1 MTRHA
6 GNALM
11 FLLVLVIMLDPTNTV
26 LHLKD
31 VLFVLVFGFSVVFY
45 RPDFR
50 MAPFALLPFA
60 AIALSFVSAQMQG
73 NTLDEEFLMGGI
85 KSFAVLLLL
94 PWVRHY
100 DMLRLTLVAGLVFSV
115 VSVGLFVAACASDP
129 VQLAI
134 FVYVKAHNDMIMM
147 THRTFLGFRFFGMY
161 YKSLIS
167 IVLAF
172 VYLSYQSINGT
183 GRKVLRAIAVGLM
196 LLAFLVSGTRA
207 TILAPF
213 LLIGL
218 CVYLRLQ
225 QTRYTRYFCYPLL
238 ALGFFLFLFLVLAL
252 ASESGEASNVIKYGH
267 LTSYAALFVEH
278 PEYMLVGQGLGSSF
292 YSVGF
297 HRMAVQTEW
306 TYLELLRTFGLFSL
320 PILAVLLYP
329 LKALW
334 AWRRDSLVLCI
345 MLAYCEYLL
354 VAGTN
359 PLLMSSTGMLVL
371 LTIYSYIST
380 YPASSG
386 NVQSAH

>member
-1 MTRHA
+1 
-6 GNALM
+6 
-11 FLLVLVIMLDPTNTV
+11 
-26 LHLKD
+26 
-31 VLFVLVFGFSVVFY
+31 

-115 VSVGLFVAACASDP
+115 VAVGLFVAACASDP

-172 VYLSYQSINGT
+172 SCLCYRWINDC
-183 GRKVLRAIAVGLM
+183 GRKVRRTIAVGLM
-196 LLAFLVSGTRA
+196 FSAFVVSGTRA

-238 ALGFFLFLFLVLAL
+238 AVGFLLFLFLVFSL

-267 LTSYAALFVEH
+267 LTSYAALFAEH
-278 PEYMLVGQGLGSSF
+278 PEYILVGQGLGSSF

-297 HRMAVQTEW
+297 HGMAVQTEW
-306 TYLELLRTFGLFSL
+306 TYFELLRTFGLFSL